1 MTAPRS
7 LPRRWWLFAFLWWT
21 LNGVASASQYVQM
34 AGPAGERVSWRHAL
48 VTSLASAWLWVPLT
62 MLALWLAHHFALGR
76 GRLLPRL
83 GLHLLAGM
91 AVVIFFRAGAVLLLN
106 PWVGWY
112 ATVPPVPE
120 LLLTSAQNNAFLYS
134 LVVGVAHAAY
144 YARES
149 RQRDEQLAEARLL
162 TLKAQIQ
169 PHFLFNTLNTIALMV
184 RESPTVAERLIT
196 RLSELFRHALE
207 GATIH
212 EVSLAEELRFAA
224 AYLEIEA
231 ARFEERL
238 QVEWDIDPS
247 ALEARVPHLILQPLV
262 ENAIRHGI
270 APRTAEGRLRVAARR
285 EDGRVRLEVQDD
297 GVGLSGVG
305 RPAAPGVGLANVRA
319 RLAALYGPAGELGLA
334 PTPGGGVTATLVL
347 PYRVWAP

>member
-1 MTAPRS
+1 MTARS
-7 LPRRWWLFAFLWWT
+7 LPQRWWLFAFLWWT

-34 AGPAGERVSWRHAL
+34 VGPGGERVTWRHAL
-48 VTSLASAWLWVPLT
+48 LTSLASAYLWVPLT
-62 MLALWLAHHFALGR
+62 MLALWLAHRYPLGR

-91 AVVIFFRAGAVLLLN
+91 AVVIVFRAGAVLLLN

-112 ATVPPVPE
+112 ATLPPLPE
-120 LLLTSAQNNAFLYS
+120 VLLTSAQNNAFLYS
-134 LVVGVAHAAY
+134 LLVGVAHGAY

-184 RESPTVAERLIT
+184 RESPRDAERLIT

-212 EVSLAEELRFAA
+212 EVPLADEVRFAA
-224 AYLEIEA
+224 AYLEIEG

-238 QVEWDIDPS
+238 RVEWEIDPG

-270 APRTAEGRLRVAARR
+270 APRSAAGRLRVAARR
-285 EDGRVRLEVQDD
+285 ENGRVRLVVEDD
-297 GVGLSGVG
+297 GVGLDGAS
-305 RPAAPGVGLANVRA
+305 RPASPGVGLTNVRA
-319 RLAALYGPAGELGLA
+319 RLAALYGPAGELALA
-334 PTPGGGVTATLVL
+334 ARSGGGVTATLVF
-347 PYRVWAP
+347 PYRASSP